1 MIETKTNS
9 TAGKFILLSTILA
22 SGMAFLD
29 GSVVNVAVPT
39 IQEKLHASITSVQWV
54 INGYLLLLSALIL
67 ISGALGDRFG
77 RKRIFMYGIALFTFA
92 SFLCSITNSIFLLSL
107 FRAVQ
112 GVGGAMMVPG
122 SLSIINIAFSPT
134 VRGRAIGLWS
144 GFAGGISALG
154 PFVGGW
160 LVQTL
165 GWQSIFY
172 INIPIG
178 ILALLLTYRFVPE
191 SKNHESTNLDI
202 AGAACIFIALL
213 GIVYGLMSAPEVGW
227 NNVGVIMSLVGG
239 IIASV
244 LFVIVELTSKQPLV
258 PFGLF
263 SSLLVIGANLATFFL
278 YFALSGVTFFLVL
291 NLQQVQHFSPL
302 MSGIAMLPTILL
314 ITFLSGYGGK
324 VADAVGPRLPM
335 IIGPLVVAVGMG
347 LFVFTGV
354 NTNYFL
360 GFFPGLVLFGLGMA
374 FVIAPLTKSALTV
387 EEKYSGTASGINNAV
402 ARIAGLL
409 AIAFLGGVVLFLFK
423 VTIEQNIV
431 HSVLTGS
438 QQQQI
443 IVQENKLGAIEIPTS
458 FPILAQQ
465 AARREI
471 LQAFVQS
478 FRWAMGITALLAFI
492 SGVIS
497 FFTIKPRS
505 HS

>member
-1 MIETKTNS
+1 
-9 TAGKFILLSTILA
+9 
-22 SGMAFLD
+22 
-29 GSVVNVAVPT
+29 
-39 IQEKLHASITSVQWV
+39 
-54 INGYLLLLSALIL
+54 
-67 ISGALGDRFG
+67 
-77 RKRIFMYGIALFTFA
+77 
-92 SFLCSITNSIFLLSL
+92 
-107 FRAVQ
+107 
-112 GVGGAMMVPG
+112 
-122 SLSIINIAFSPT
+122 
-134 VRGRAIGLWS
+134 
-144 GFAGGISALG
+144 
-154 PFVGGW
+154 
-160 LVQTL
+160 
-165 GWQSIFY
+165 
-172 INIPIG
+172 
-178 ILALLLTYRFVPE
+178 
-191 SKNHESTNLDI
+191 
-202 AGAACIFIALL
+202 
-213 GIVYGLMSAPEVGW
+213 
-227 NNVGVIMSLVGG
+227 
-239 IIASV
+239 
-244 LFVIVELTSKQPLV
+244 
-258 PFGLF
+258 
-263 SSLLVIGANLATFFL
+263 
-278 YFALSGVTFFLVL
+278 
-291 NLQQVQHFSPL
+291 
-302 MSGIAMLPTILL
+302 
-314 ITFLSGYGGK
+314 
-324 VADAVGPRLPM
+324 
-335 IIGPLVVAVGMG
+335 IGPLVVAVGMG

-374 FVIAPLTKSALTV
+374 FVIAPLTKSALAV
-387 EEKYSGTASGINNAV
+387 EERYSGTASGINNAV